1 MRRNSTPD
9 VARGKRWGNG
19 GKKDR
24 FNYIFLLFLD
34 VVLWVGNLLFVFS
47 PPSSYLSPPFFFLL
61 FVFALILSFSPLLP
75 SPSSVAGTTDRQETF
90 AAFTLQPKRDF
101 VQDKKTSSLKRCEQ
115 RLKIVHSLQPCL
127 DFGRN
132 LTVELVIETLR
143 GPIHPKKLTES
154 TNLLSIFVIRGS
166 GTLFVF
172 EYLRNI
178 GRVIVVVPLRSASHP
193 HETNFIWCTENH
205 G

>member
-1 MRRNSTPD
+1 M
-9 VARGKRWGNG
+9 
-19 GKKDR
+19 
-24 FNYIFLLFLD
+24 
-34 VVLWVGNLLFVFS
+34 
-47 PPSSYLSPPFFFLL
+47 
-61 FVFALILSFSPLLP
+61 
-75 SPSSVAGTTDRQETF
+75 
-90 AAFTLQPKRDF
+90 
-101 VQDKKTSSLKRCEQ
+101 
-115 RLKIVHSLQPCL
+115 HSLHPYL

-132 LTVELVIETLR
+132 LTVELAIETLR
-143 GPIHPKKLTES
+143 DPIHPKKLTES

-178 GRVIVVVPLRSASHP
+178 GLVIVIIPLRSSSHP